1 MNVPQ
6 VKSSA
11 TSEIP
16 TRRHWV
22 ALVFVFVFVLAA
34 LTAACAKSDHEEN
47 ERYVL
52 VATNIN
58 LPYWQEAQAGFLD
71 AAKAIGVKG
80 ELTGPPT
87 YDPNGE
93 VTVFRRV
100 VGEHPAGI
108 CLSAARPEIFQA
120 EIDAAVAQGIPV
132 ICVDA
137 DVPDSKRLL
146 YIGTDN
152 FKAGRESLK
161 RIAALV
167 GRKGSIAVITIA
179 GQHNLDDRVAGVADA
194 LANFPALKL
203 TKILDDKGDA
213 RSAFDQISELIQK
226 KEKVDG
232 IIGLEA
238 TGGSGAAGAVH
249 RFNLEGK
256 LPIVAFDNDPETLDW
271 IDRGVVAAT
280 ITQKPYVM
288 SYYGLKFLD
297 DLHHNAVHQFKDWR
311 TAPAGQMPMSM
322 DTGTVIVDKNNLKVY
337 REALAAHP
345 KPL

>member
-1 MNVPQ
+1 MRRNR
-6 VKSSA
+6 A
-11 TSEIP
+11 TLVS
-16 TRRHWV
+16 V
-22 ALVFVFVFVLAA
+22 LVFAGLALIA
-34 LTAACAKSDHEEN
+34 SCAPPSHEEN
-47 ERYVL
+47 ERYVF

-71 AAKAIGVKG
+71 AAKGLGVKA
-80 ELTGPPT
+80 ELTGPTT
-87 YDPNGE
+87 YDPYAE
-93 VTVFRRV
+93 IEVFRRV
-100 VGEHPAGI
+100 VAEQPAGI
-108 CLSAARPEIFQA
+108 CVSAARPDIFQA
-120 EIDAAVAQGIPV
+120 EIDKAVAQGIPV

-137 DVPDSKRLL
+137 DVPNSKRVL

-161 RIAALV
+161 RMAAIIQ
-167 GRKGSIAVITIA
+167 GKGNIAVISIT
-179 GQHNLDDRVAGVADA
+179 GQNNLDQRVAGVADA
-194 LANFPALKL
+194 LSNFPALKL

-213 RSAFDQISELIQK
+213 RSAFDQVSELIQK

-232 IIGLEA
+232 IICVEA
-238 TGGSGAAGAVH
+238 TGGSGAAQALH
-249 RFNLEGK
+249 RLSMEGK

-271 IDRGVVAAT
+271 IERGVITAT
-280 ITQKPYVM
+280 ITQKAYVM

-311 TAPAGQMPMSM
+311 TALAPPMPTYV
-322 DTGTVIVDKNNLKVY
+322 DTGTVAVDKNNLKIY

>member
-1 MNVPQ
+1 M
-6 VKSSA
+6 
-11 TSEIP
+11 
-16 TRRHWV
+16 RRRQARLVCFLIFV
-22 ALVFVFVFVLAA
+22 AAA
-34 LTAACAKSDHEEN
+34 LIASCAKPYHEEN
-47 ERYVL
+47 ERYVF
-52 VATNIN
+52 VATNIS

-71 AAKAIGVKG
+71 SAKSLEVKAELIGPTG
-80 ELTGPPT
+80 YAPNAELGM
-87 YDPNGE
+87 
-93 VTVFRRV
+93 FRQIV
-100 VGEHPAGI
+100 EQQPAGI
-108 CLSAARPEIFQA
+108 CLSAARPEIFLA
-120 EIDAAVAQGIPV
+120 EINKAVAQGIPV

-161 RIAALV
+161 RMAALV
-167 GRKGSIAVITIA
+167 QNKGSIAVITIP
-179 GQHNLDDRVAGVADA
+179 GQRNLDDRVAGVADA
-194 LANFPALKL
+194 LKNFPAIKL

-213 RSAFDQISELIQK
+213 RGAFDQVLELLQK

-232 IIGLEA
+232 IICLEA
-238 TGGSGAAGAVH
+238 TGGSGAAGALH
-249 RFNLEGK
+249 QSNMEGK

-271 IDRGVVAAT
+271 IERGAITAT

-311 TAPAGQMPMSM
+311 TALAVPMPTFV
-322 DTGTVIVDKNNLKVY
+322 DTGTVAVDKSNLKFY
-337 REALAAHP
+337 RETLAAHP